1 VELAQS
7 NISVKRHFYYY
18 VHIYF
23 IILGLHLK
31 LRANGLRDNVT
42 QLKLSTY
49 IAGHILVDCRFKQV
63 KQLNRDIFCNYIFL
77 N

>member
-1 VELAQS
+1 MVY
-7 NISVKRHFYYY
+7 ISDY
-18 VHIYF
+18 IYF

-49 IAGHILVDCRFKQV
+49 KAGHILVDCRFKQV
-63 KQLNRDIFCNYIFL
+63 KQLNRGIFCNYIFF